1 MSLTPMFRTTG
12 TGRSGPDPY
21 PYPNRGTGTRAG
33 TDTHAGV
40 ARDAGVVAGA
50 GAASGAEPGGAG
62 VAEAFAPLVV
72 TDGEAARFTGRVDS
86 RTLGFLQVSTVRGP
100 ARTTLAL
107 RAPAVPGGHLL
118 LGVLREGRAR
128 LAPGDSDTRP
138 VGDGDPDG
146 ALRPSDLFVLDGS
159 EPFVLHAYEDFRLH
173 LVRIPLGS
181 LTVTGAQLRDL
192 VRREPP
198 LRGPVAP
205 LLAPLLR
212 TLAEESAGY
221 SARTALHLAGNVA
234 ELVAALA
241 VEAGDTGARTPR
253 GHEREELT
261 RRLRAHIDESLWDR
275 GLSPV
280 TVAAAHHVSI
290 RYLHKLFSEHDS
302 TVGRWIQHR
311 RLEEAR
317 RELARPGRTEAGV
330 AVVAGRW
337 GFASAAHFSRSFR
350 TAYGMSPSDWRDSR
364 VRLPVNTGG

>member
-1 MSLTPMFRTTG
+1 MSLTSMSRTTG
-12 TGRSGPDPY
+12 ADRSQTHTSADGLADTGPAPD
-21 PYPNRGTGTRAG
+21 
-33 TDTHAGV
+33 
-40 ARDAGVVAGA
+40 GA
-50 GAASGAEPGGAG
+50 SL
-62 VAEAFAPLVV
+62 AEAFVPLVL
-72 TDGEAARFTGRVDS
+72 TDGEAARFSGRVDS
-86 RTLGFLQVSTVRGP
+86 RTLGFLHVSTVRGP
-100 ARTTLAL
+100 AGAGLAL
-107 RAPAVPGGHLL
+107 EASAVPGGHLL
-118 LGVLREGRAR
+118 LGVLSDGRAR
-128 LAPGDSDTRP
+128 WAPGTGQDTSP
-138 VGDGDPDG
+138 TGEGEPEG

-159 EPFVLHAYEDFRLH
+159 EPFALHAYEDFRLH
-173 LVRIPLGS
+173 LVRIPRDS
-181 LTVTGAQLRDL
+181 LAVTGERIRDL
-192 VRREPP
+192 VRRDLP

-205 LLAPLLR
+205 LLGPLLR
-212 TLAEESAGY
+212 TLAEKAPGY

-241 VEAGDTGARTPR
+241 VETDDRGARPGR
-253 GHEREELT
+253 RHEREELT

-317 RELARPGRTEAGV
+317 RELARPGRTDTGV

-350 TAYGMSPSDWRDSR
+350 TAYGMSPSAWRDSR
-364 VRLPVNTGG
+364 VRPPGNTAG

>member
-1 MSLTPMFRTTG
+1 MSRTAGADRSDPNPNADMNPNAG
-12 TGRSGPDPY
+12 TSG
-21 PYPNRGTGTRAG
+21 NAG
-33 TDTHAGV
+33 TDTEV
-40 ARDAGVVAGA
+40 APGPAPAGA
-50 GAASGAEPGGAG
+50 GL
-62 VAEAFAPLVV
+62 AEAFAPLVV

-86 RTLGFLQVSTVRGP
+86 GTLGFLHVSTVRGP
-100 ARTTLAL
+100 ARATLAL
-107 RAPAVPGGHLL
+107 DASTVPGGHLL
-118 LGVLREGRAR
+118 LGVLSDGRAR
-128 LAPGDSDTRP
+128 LVPGGRDALSAGEGEP
-138 VGDGDPDG
+138 AG

-159 EPFVLHAYEDFRLH
+159 ESFAFHAYEGFRLH
-173 LVRIPLGS
+173 LVRIPCGS
-181 LTVTGAQLRDL
+181 LAVTGERIRDL

-198 LRGPVAP
+198 LRGPVAT

-212 TLAEESAGY
+212 TLAEEASGY
-221 SARTALHLAGNVA
+221 SERTALHLAGNVA

-241 VEAGDTGARTPR
+241 VEAGDSGAQPARLAR
-253 GHEREELT
+253 RHEREELT

-317 RELARPGRTEAGV
+317 RELARPGRTDTGV

-364 VRLPVNTGG
+364 VRPTG

>member
-1 MSLTPMFRTTG
+1 MSRTAG
-12 TGRSGPDPY
+12 ADRSDTNANADINANADTHMNADTSG
-21 PYPNRGTGTRAG
+21 NAG
-33 TDTHAGV
+33 AVTDT
-40 ARDAGVVAGA
+40 
-50 GAASGAEPGGAG
+50 GAAPGPASVGAG
-62 VAEAFAPLVV
+62 VAEAFVPLVV
-72 TDGEAARFTGRVDS
+72 TDREAARFTGRADS
-86 RTLGFLQVSTVRGP
+86 RTLGFLHVSTVRGP

-107 RAPAVPGGHLL
+107 DASTTPGGHLL
-118 LGVLREGRAR
+118 LGVLSDGRAR
-128 LAPGDSDTRP
+128 LVPG
-138 VGDGDPDG
+138 GPDAHPAG
-146 ALRPSDLFVLDGS
+146 QGEPEAALCPSDLFVLDGS
-159 EPFVLHAYEDFRLH
+159 TPFALHAYEGFRLH
-173 LVRIPLGS
+173 LLRIPCAS
-181 LTVTGAQLRDL
+181 LAVTGERIRDL
-192 VRREPP
+192 VRRDLP
-198 LRGPVAP
+198 LRGPVAS

-212 TLAEESAGY
+212 TLAEEAPGY

-241 VEAGDTGARTPR
+241 VEAGDNGARPAR
-253 GHEREELT
+253 RHEREELT

-290 RYLHKLFSEHDS
+290 RHLHNLFSEHDS

-317 RELARPGRTEAGV
+317 RELARPGRTDTGV

-364 VRLPVNTGG
+364 VRPPGNPAG